1 MREQIRDKERLK
13 HILDTC
19 DILLSNKDLCSHEE
33 IEADPIRYFGF
44 VKHVEII
51 GEAVYMLSTELKEAH
66 SEVEWD
72 VIEAMRHVLVHGYY
86 KIRPV
91 QLWRF
96 NRILH
101 LYSYKILR
109 LNNILKHK
117 LFLSLP
123 SQILIYAKDILYWRN
138 RLRHHFP

>member
-19 DILLSNKDLCSHEE
+19 DILLSNKDLCPHEE
-33 IEADPIRYFGF
+33 VEADPIRYFGF

-51 GEAVYMLSTELKEAH
+51 GEAVYMLSKELKEAH

-91 QLWRF
+91 QLWQTIDEDIVALRP
-96 NRILH
+96 IIE
-101 LYSYKILR
+101 KIY
-109 LNNILKHK
+109 NE
-117 LFLSLP
+117 
-123 SQILIYAKDILYWRN
+123 AE
-138 RLRHHFP
+138 